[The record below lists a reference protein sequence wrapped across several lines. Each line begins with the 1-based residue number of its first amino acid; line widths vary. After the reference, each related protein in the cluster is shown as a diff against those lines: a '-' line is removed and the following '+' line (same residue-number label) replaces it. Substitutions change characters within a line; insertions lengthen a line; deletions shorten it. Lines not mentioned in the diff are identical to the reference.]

1 MAYNKKNKLTKT
13 IKVQQLFKQHY
24 VVGMTIE
31 HVYKTYIYPT
41 FNISRATF
49 FKYMNVPAEKELQQ
63 LLNDEQNKPNIK
75 QIAMEFTEP
84 VDEENN

>member
-13 IKVQQLFKQHY
+13 IEVQKHFKQHY

-31 HVYKTYIYPT
+31 HVYKNHIFPT
-41 FNISRATF
+41 FHISRTTF
-49 FKYMNVPAEKELQQ
+49 YKYMNVAAEKELQKIVD
-63 LLNDEQNKPNIK
+63 NEQNKPVLK